1 MVKKEEDRDK
11 EPIASASA
19 LVPDGPSL
27 TIHPL
32 ATRDGAIVKVE
43 PPRAPSNPSVSHVA
57 CDIVLVIDVSG
68 SMSSEAPAPTLDS
81 DGNSTHEDFG
91 LSILDLTKHAAR
103 TILETLDEGDRMG
116 IVTFSTD
123 VQVVQPLLPMDNVRK
138 ELARFNVESM
148 KHDSSTNLWGGI
160 SAGLKLFESNTDT
173 GRVPAVM
180 VLTDGK
186 PNYMCPRR
194 GYVPKLREMFPLPAS
209 IHTFGFGYSIRSGLL
224 KSIAEIGGGNYA
236 FIPDAGMVGTV
247 FIHAVAHLQ
256 STYATRCTLEL
267 TTPKSIRLRT
277 TVGKTLHEEM
287 VTIGKWNK
295 LTINLGNLQ
304 YGQPRDLYLQ
314 YVSDEGQKINLDSPA
329 KEAPVNADLTYSL
342 MQAPSYVEL
351 ATQDLL
357 IPSEL
362 PDADIAYHKSRSMI
376 CDFLA
381 SCFDLKADG
390 EYGNP
395 KDADLKQ
402 FEAALQKLIT
412 EIPAQHFGDP
422 RNQSLMQDLVGE
434 SPAGQVSL
442 ALSRKEYFDRWG
454 RHYFLSLWNAHAKQL
469 CNSFKDPGPLMYNN
483 DSPLFTRCRDALD
496 RTFDDL
502 PPPKPTR
509 VPRAQPNQIPG
520 PPISAPVSMS
530 LYRSRTVPCFSASS
544 SVLLSD
550 GQEVP
555 VCKLHED
562 ASVRTP
568 LGSRRV
574 VAILRTPVRRVLMCR
589 VGELLVTP
597 WHPIRNED
605 GRWVFPADVTAKRVR
620 YSGVVYSVL
629 LQKDDK
635 VAAHAVKVGGL
646 WGVTLGHGLVTGSDD
661 VRAHPFFGD
670 YAKVLESLESLGP
683 SRNGVKTCSGV
694 QREVI
699 GGLIRG
705 FRRAH
710 GTQNV
715 RLD

>member
-1 MVKKEEDRDK
+1 M
-11 EPIASASA
+11 STST
-19 LVPDGPSL
+19 LVPDGPTL

-32 ATRDGAIVKVE
+32 ATQDGAIVKVE
-43 PPRAPSNPSVSHVA
+43 PPRSPYNPSISHVP

-68 SMSSEAPAPTLDS
+68 SMSSEAPAPTLDP
-81 DGNSTHEDFG
+81 DGNPSHEDFG
-91 LSILDLTKHAAR
+91 LSVLDLTKHAAR

-138 ELARFNVESM
+138 ELARSNIESM
-148 KHDSSTNLWGGI
+148 RHDRSTNLWGGI
-160 SAGLKLFESNTDT
+160 TAGLKLFEDNADT

-194 GYVPKLREMFPLPAS
+194 GYVLKLREMFPLPAT
-209 IHTFGFGYSIRSGLL
+209 IHTFGFGYTIRSGLL
-224 KSIAEIGGGNYA
+224 KSIAEIGGGNFA
-236 FIPDAGMVGTV
+236 FIPDAGMICG
-247 FIHAVAHLQ
+247 Q
-256 STYATRCTLEL
+256 S
-267 TTPKSIRLRT
+267 
-277 TVGKTLHEEM
+277 
-287 VTIGKWNK
+287 
-295 LTINLGNLQ
+295 
-304 YGQPRDLYLQ
+304 RDLYLEN
-314 YVSDEGQKINLDSPA
+314 VSDEGQRINFDSSE
-329 KEAPVNADLTYSL
+329 KEALVSVDLTYSL
-342 MQAPSYVEL
+342 MQAPSYVEF
-351 ATQDLL
+351 ANQDLL

-381 SCFDLKADG
+381 SCFELKADG
-390 EYGNP
+390 EYGTP
-395 KDADLKQ
+395 KDVALKQ
-402 FEAALQKLIT
+402 FEAALQNLIA
-412 EIPAQHFGDP
+412 EIPAQHFNDP

-434 SPAGQVSL
+434 PPAGQVSL

-454 RHYFLSLWNAHAKQL
+454 RHYFLSLWDAHAKQL

-483 DSPLFTRCRDALD
+483 DSPLFARCRDALD

-502 PPPKPTR
+502 PPPKPTH
-509 VPRAQPNQIPG
+509 VPRPQPNHAPG
-520 PPISAPVSMS
+520 APFSASLSMRS
-530 LYRSRTVPCFSASS
+530 YRSCTVPCFSASS

-555 VCKLHED
+555 VCKLREG

-574 VAILRTPVRRVLMCR
+574 VATLRTPVRRVPMCR

-597 WHPIRNED
+597 WHPVRNEQ

-620 YSGVVYSVL
+620 YSGAVYSVL
-629 LQKDDK
+629 LQKDHN
-635 VAAHAVKVGGL
+635 VAAHAVKVGGV
-646 WGVTLGHGLVTGSDD
+646 WGVTLGHGLVAGSDD

-670 YAKVLESLESLGP
+670 YAKVLKSLESLGLG
-683 SRNGVKTCSGV
+683 RNGVKSCSGV

-699 GGLIRG
+699 GGLICG
-705 FRRAH
+705 FRRAR
-710 GTQNV
+710 GARV
-715 RLD
+715 PRS